1 MFCCGFEN
9 PELTMNTSNGAKEKN
24 REKERDMT
32 ELMFISL
39 EQGLSVTCTS
49 YTIAHTY
56 YTLVLRREQE
66 DTFWLRQ

>member
-1 MFCCGFEN
+1 
-9 PELTMNTSNGAKEKN
+9 MNTSNGAKEKN

-32 ELMFISL
+32 KTINTFMSIRL

-56 YTLVLRREQE
+56 YTLVQRREQE
-66 DTFWLRQ
+66 EKFWLRQ